1 MSIQEY
7 ISVDLEMTG
16 LNPQQDRILEIGA
29 VRIVQGHPGEC
40 FQVVLNPHR
49 ELSETVISLTGITQQ
64 MAERGCEEQDAL
76 QGFLDFAGELPLLG
90 HNLMADYRF
99 LKQAAKNHGMDFER
113 KGIDTW
119 KIARKILKEP
129 EKKSL
134 DELCRF
140 FDIPLQGHHRALDDA
155 RACGELFLCLKKKFQ
170 EKEPGLFVA
179 KPLQYKVKKQSPITP
194 AQKRDLNH
202 LLSCHKIEPKIE
214 IGSLTRNEASRMID
228 RIYAEYGRMP
238 VRQENSDYV

>member
-1 MSIQEY
+1 MSIQEH
-7 ISVDLEMTG
+7 IAVDLEMTG

-29 VRIVQGHPGEC
+29 VRVCEGEIRDC
-40 FQVVLNPHR
+40 FRVMINPHR
-49 ELSETVISLTGITQQ
+49 ELSETIVSLTGITQQ
-64 MAERGCEEQDAL
+64 MADQGCEEIDAFRE
-76 QGFLDFAGELPLLG
+76 FLDFAGELPLLG

-134 DELCRF
+134 DVLCRF

-155 RACGELFLCLKKKFQ
+155 RACGELFLCLQKKFQ

-238 VRQENSDYV
+238 ARQEDSDYV

>member
-1 MSIQEY
+1 MMQEY
-7 ISVDLEMTG
+7 IAVDLEMTG
-16 LNPQQDRILEIGA
+16 LNPQHDRILEIGA
-29 VRIVQGHPGEC
+29 VHISGSVLKER
-40 FQVVLNPHR
+40 FQILLHPHR
-49 ELSETVISLTGITQQ
+49 ELTDTVVSLTGITQQ
-64 MAERGCEEQDAL
+64 MAEEGCEEKEAL
-76 QGFLDFAGELPLLG
+76 EAFLAFAGELPLIG

-99 LKQAAKNHGMDFER
+99 LKQVAKNHDMEFER
-113 KGIDTW
+113 RGIDTW

-134 DELCRF
+134 DSLCDF
-140 FDIPLQGHHRALDDA
+140 FEIPLNGHHRALDDA
-155 RACGELFLCLKKKFQ
+155 CACAELFLHLKNVFQ

-202 LLSCHKIEPKIE
+202 LLSCHKIEPKLE
-214 IGSLTRNEASRMID
+214 IGSLTKNEASRMID

-238 VRQENSDYV
+238 IRQEDPDHV